1 MCEKRATDIQWNEAA
16 GEVRWTLHAAKA
28 PRVYCVKFEHATT
41 GYWAEVRDR
50 ETGEAWRLE
59 LFPGVGSCDQS
70 TYDAYLMRAGRTAR
84 RMTLASLVYAF
95 DMEPYRVSGPPLRT
109 APKRQTKRHD
119 TEVDP
124 APKPQVVQPAIAEP
138 RRDLPAVALA
148 TVHVDGDEL
157 GVVRLPG
164 DGPEDGWVSL
174 PSLLAPFGKRTDHA
188 AGLLAGWARER
199 LAIVTSRR
207 GGGHAAETRL
217 VHFRDAPLV
226 IARLDSRGMDESTR
240 EKHQRFLRVCA
251 DVLAGFFLPP
261 PRPVAPEPVTVTAAA
276 IGKALA
282 EALAPL
288 AIRLGAIE
296 QRLSEQAPLPHA
308 PALPAVPAGAAATLG
323 GGLTLHAAHVDAVSQ
338 RAVARKLGLPQEG
351 TGRSAVQVLADLESV
366 WERAELHRMGSYVSG
381 TGRHG
386 DHRLI
391 TPAGVEA
398 MQERAALYLR
408 QVASLGW
415 YVSAGGRLTATPA
428 ARPEYSARRVH
439 EAALEAA
446 RAIRGEQTTMGFDA

>member
-1 MCEKRATDIQWNEAA
+1 MAEKQATDIQWNEAT
-16 GEVRWTLHAAKA
+16 GEVRWTLHAAKE
-28 PRVYCVKFEHATT
+28 PRVYAVPDDS
-41 GYWAEVRDR
+41 WVRDR
-50 ETGEAWRLE
+50 ETSDRWCIT
-59 LFPGVGSCDQS
+59 F
-70 TYDAYLMRAGRTAR
+70 RAGFDGWCALLTRDNRQR
-84 RMTLASLVYAF
+84 RMSLASLVYAF

-109 APKRQTKRHD
+109 APKRQAKRHD

-124 APKPQVVQPAIAEP
+124 AAPKSQVVQPAPVEP

-174 PSLLAPFGKRTDHA
+174 PSLLAPFGKRTDHTVP
-188 AGLLAGWARER
+188 LLAGWARER
-199 LAIVTSRR
+199 MAIVTSRR

-217 VHFRDAPLV
+217 VHYRDAPLV
-226 IARLDSRGMDESTR
+226 IARLDQRGMDEGTKA
-240 EKHQRFLRVCA
+240 KHGRYLRVCA

-261 PRPVAPEPVTVTAAA
+261 RPIAPEPTAVTAAA

-351 TGRSAVQVLADLESV
+351 TGRSAVGVLADLESV
-366 WERAELHRMGSYVSG
+366 WERAELHRTGSYVSG

-398 MQERAALYLR
+398 MRERAALYLR

-446 RAIRGEQTTMGFDA
+446 RALRGEQTTMGFDA